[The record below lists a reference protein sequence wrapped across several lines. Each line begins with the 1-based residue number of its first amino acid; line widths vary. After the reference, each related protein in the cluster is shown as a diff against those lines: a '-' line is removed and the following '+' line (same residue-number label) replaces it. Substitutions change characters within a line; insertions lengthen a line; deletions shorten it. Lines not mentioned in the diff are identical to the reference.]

1 MSAPDFN
8 AFYFSRT
15 HIPMLVIDSRG
26 MPLQWNKAT
35 ERLLLDEAPDTAGR
49 NLRDILLSRIHPED
63 NTRLQKMLAENQPF
77 FTFDVAIQTEESGP
91 RWVKLIGDRLKNG
104 YYLAALDDITPEK
117 TRENSLVLAKETAE
131 KASITRSQFL
141 ANISH
146 EIRTPIQTIIGMMDL
161 LTDTKLDEEQ
171 TEYARQVR
179 FSADVM
185 LTLINDILDFS
196 KIEAGQMHIEEI
208 EFDLLETIERSV
220 DLVTMEAYKKGLEVI
235 IDVDPLV
242 PKTVIGDPHR
252 LQQII
257 LNLVKNAVKFTP
269 SGEVLVKAGISSAK
283 HESGGKVRFEIIDTG
298 IGIKPEIKGKL
309 FNQFMQADSST
320 TRKFGGTGLGLAIS
334 RNIVELMNGS
344 IGIADNPAG
353 GSIFWFEIP
362 FTTSSSLPLK
372 RQQPERPDTRFLL
385 VDDNPHTLSVLARML
400 VSIGYRDI
408 TVATTGPSALDK
420 MLSANQSGK
429 PFELVLID
437 MIMPE
442 MDGWRLAGEINR
454 NREINQSQLFLMV
467 PEGSFGADAK
477 MKLLEWFNG
486 YLYKPVKRRMLE
498 ELLQEHLQAS
508 IDLEVVDEAES
519 LEEPDKAPAP
529 PHEITL
535 PVEITPP
542 RAPPPHDEILAHDKP
557 AENTAAAETEKPG
570 AGITVLVAE
579 DHPVNRKLLTV
590 FLEKAGA
597 AVIQAEDGQEAVEA
611 IQAHPVDV
619 IFMDIQMPRM
629 NGYEAAVWMR
639 NKGHTVPI
647 IACTASAQQ
656 DEKEKCLDCGMNDVL
671 PKPYKRQ
678 DAIDMMI
685 TYGRQY
691 KETQQHNALT
701 GVADDHRPNAAA
713 PEHMAPDPE
722 VFDPFFFSD
731 IMMGD
736 LESAKA
742 LIGEYLE
749 QTESHLAILAEDLAS
764 GNSNAAS
771 QTAHL
776 IKGSS
781 VNITAKRLADA
792 AEKIEHAGSVLTNEQ
807 KNRLLAEVHTE
818 FERLGKALA
827 AEGYR

>member
-1 MSAPDFN
+1 
-8 AFYFSRT
+8 
-15 HIPMLVIDSRG
+15 
-26 MPLQWNKAT
+26 
-35 ERLLLDEAPDTAGR
+35 
-49 NLRDILLSRIHPED
+49 
-63 NTRLQKMLAENQPF
+63 
-77 FTFDVAIQTEESGP
+77 
-91 RWVKLIGDRLKNG
+91 
-104 YYLAALDDITPEK
+104 
-117 TRENSLVLAKETAE
+117 
-131 KASITRSQFL
+131 
-141 ANISH
+141 
-146 EIRTPIQTIIGMMDL
+146 
-161 LTDTKLDEEQ
+161 
-171 TEYARQVR
+171 
-179 FSADVM
+179 
-185 LTLINDILDFS
+185 
-196 KIEAGQMHIEEI
+196 
-208 EFDLLETIERSV
+208 
-220 DLVTMEAYKKGLEVI
+220 
-235 IDVDPLV
+235 
-242 PKTVIGDPHR
+242 
-252 LQQII
+252 
-257 LNLVKNAVKFTP
+257 
-269 SGEVLVKAGISSAK
+269 
-283 HESGGKVRFEIIDTG
+283 
-298 IGIKPEIKGKL
+298 
-309 FNQFMQADSST
+309 
-320 TRKFGGTGLGLAIS
+320 
-334 RNIVELMNGS
+334 
-344 IGIADNPAG
+344 
-353 GSIFWFEIP
+353 
-362 FTTSSSLPLK
+362 
-372 RQQPERPDTRFLL
+372 
-385 VDDNPHTLSVLARML
+385 
-400 VSIGYRDI
+400 
-408 TVATTGPSALDK
+408 
-420 MLSANQSGK
+420 
-429 PFELVLID
+429 
-437 MIMPE
+437 
-442 MDGWRLAGEINR
+442 
-454 NREINQSQLFLMV
+454 
-467 PEGSFGADAK
+467 
-477 MKLLEWFNG
+477 
-486 YLYKPVKRRMLE
+486 
-498 ELLQEHLQAS
+498 
-508 IDLEVVDEAES
+508 
-519 LEEPDKAPAP
+519 
-529 PHEITL
+529 ITL
-535 PVEITPP
+535 PQ
-542 RAPPPHDEILAHDKP
+542 APPPHDEILAYDKP

-678 DAIDMMI
+678 DVIDMMI

-713 PEHMAPDPE
+713 PERMAPDPE

-781 VNITAKRLADA
+781 LNITAKRLADA

-807 KNRLLAEVHTE
+807 KHRLLAEVHTE
-818 FERLGKALA
+818 FGRLGKALA